1 MRLFVLALFSL
12 GLHAQETATP
22 PKTAKEALKDF
33 MSQRAQQNAIPRSQS
48 QSVIDESL
56 RNKAMQKLA
65 EMKQKFGQEPESK
78 VCSIPLLNAT
88 PNVKGTMRT
97 ITPDDTE
104 PNMPK
109 LRMPAPACK

>member
-1 MRLFVLALFSL
+1 MRLFILALISFV
-12 GLHAQETATP
+12 LHAQETATP
-22 PKTAKEALKDF
+22 PKT
-33 MSQRAQQNAIPRSQS
+33 NAIPPAQS
-48 QSVIDESL
+48 KNVILESL
-56 RNKAMQKLA
+56 QQKNLKRLA
-65 EMKQKFGQEPESK
+65 EMKQRFGQEQESK

-97 ITPDDTE
+97 ITPDETE